1 MHLVI
6 RPSYQRAQ
14 CAAAA
19 CSLSVRATGIMGC
32 LPSRPLS
39 SSAICAARKSPGATS
54 TAQKGLPSIP
64 LTGNLDVDGLHRF
77 EIDLMETA
85 DWVKAALIKMK
96 HARKNLSAL
105 HKPFEPSSPAKPLC
119 VQYTERYTYDFT
131 RPPPINNAIQL
142 QVRVADL
149 GLTSQERHR
158 FLLLAGTTYDPY
170 LDVVSMRSEKGQQ
183 DSLSEKI
190 DRTLSLKELSGR
202 IDKMIAAAK
211 TLHDS
216 FTDVPVNLSHA
227 KRPKGVQ
234 QSTRSL
240 KFPAEWLKPTA
251 PATQKN

>member
-1 MHLVI
+1 
-6 RPSYQRAQ
+6 
-14 CAAAA
+14 
-19 CSLSVRATGIMGC
+19 
-32 LPSRPLS
+32 
-39 SSAICAARKSPGATS
+39 
-54 TAQKGLPSIP
+54 
-64 LTGNLDVDGLHRF
+64 
-77 EIDLMETA
+77 
-85 DWVKAALIKMK
+85 
-96 HARKNLSAL
+96 
-105 HKPFEPSSPAKPLC
+105 
-119 VQYTERYTYDFT
+119 
-131 RPPPINNAIQL
+131 
-142 QVRVADL
+142 
-149 GLTSQERHR
+149 
-158 FLLLAGTTYDPY
+158 
-170 LDVVSMRSEKGQQ
+170 MRSEKGQQ